1 LSLFFSHGVLNIMIL
16 YQIISFYF
24 VPSDDEEEEEI
35 AANVT
40 APMSMSHTLALSET
54 HRTAEETST
63 PHPDLQKS
71 TTVTSP
77 RASSPKRARI
87 ELGEEFNLAGDSAIP
102 TLDDV
107 SLLFLFFCLPSFS
120 LL

>member
-1 LSLFFSHGVLNIMIL
+1 MSNILFL

-24 VPSDDEEEEEI
+24 VRSGDEEEEP

-63 PHPDLQKS
+63 PHPDLQRS
-71 TTVTSP
+71 TPAASP

-87 ELGEEFNLAGDSAIP
+87 ELGKGFNLAGDSVIP
-102 TLDDV
+102 PLDDV
-107 SLLFLFFCLPSFS
+107 SLLSLFFYLPSFS